1 MQKESVCW
9 TTVGV
14 ALAGLLAVLMLGA
27 VSARAEVWE
36 GEPYYEGEW
45 DGEPPYEGEVPYE
58 GENEGEPP
66 FVEHPADANGD
77 GRMTMGE
84 AIAYLACWQQGS
96 CLMSYAIRAAY
107 LWQNGEGYAYNG
119 SLEPPLCWELPA
131 PAEGEVLYSLMLGL
145 GAVNPEDVHGS
156 ITPDPEPGE
165 MCPPVPG
172 QPWCGLYQEGT
183 EVWLTPVPDAGY
195 AFHHWTGDLSGAQ
208 VPALVVMND
217 DKQVIAEFVALAE
230 GEGEIPVEGEPVVV
244 PGELVDVPAGTFQ
257 MGDPWN
263 EGWENEVPVHA
274 VTLDAYRIGKYE
286 VTNQEYADVLNWAH
300 GRGYLQNSSG
310 GAYTGGEIYA
320 YGYFIA
326 DTETSDS
333 WSQLTYSGGVFGV
346 RSRDGHGGAVSSFSD
361 GTVSIRDVSP
371 NVLKIT

>member
-131 PAEGEVLYSLMLGL
+131 PAEGKS
-145 GAVNPEDVHGS
+145 
-156 ITPDPEPGE
+156 
-165 MCPPVPG
+165 C
-172 QPWCGLYQEGT
+172 
-183 EVWLTPVPDAGY
+183 
-195 AFHHWTGDLSGAQ
+195 
-208 VPALVVMND
+208 
-217 DKQVIAEFVALAE
+217 
-230 GEGEIPVEGEPVVV
+230 
-244 PGELVDVPAGTFQ
+244 
-257 MGDPWN
+257 
-263 EGWENEVPVHA
+263 
-274 VTLDAYRIGKYE
+274 
-286 VTNQEYADVLNWAH
+286 
-300 GRGYLQNSSG
+300 
-310 GAYTGGEIYA
+310 
-320 YGYFIA
+320 
-326 DTETSDS
+326 
-333 WSQLTYSGGVFGV
+333 
-346 RSRDGHGGAVSSFSD
+346 
-361 GTVSIRDVSP
+361 IR
-371 NVLKIT
+371 